1 MRGIVAALLLTSA
14 GGFATRRTLLR
25 LSVQSRG
32 VPDSAAPPAPSLRS
46 DVASFKVMDVVE
58 SAQALEA
65 EGHRVYH
72 LEVGQPSTGA
82 PAAVKRAAARALDT
96 EKLGY
101 TQSKGIPEL
110 REAIIKHYYEVGGIP
125 EGSLD
130 PERLVIT
137 TGSSGGFLLAFAA
150 CFDKDDHV
158 AVGSTCYP
166 CYRNILESMDCHP
179 AIIQLNKE
187 FKLTATQLR
196 AEVERRKD
204 AGLPPLKGVIQSS
217 PSNPTGTRTRKLFT
231 MLRSPFLTFVST
243 THVQVL
249 RSRRQRWR
257 RCAPSVQ
264 RRACGSYRTRFT
276 TGSILASKQHLRY
289 AFRSTLTMSWCST
302 PSPST
307 FP

>member
-158 AVGSTCYP
+158 AVGRCVFNSSTFEASSISMRRPLDPYP
-166 CYRNILESMDCHP
+166 CNPPPP
-179 AIIQLNKE
+179 ARATHA
-187 FKLTATQLR
+187 TATF
-196 AEVERRKD
+196 
-204 AGLPPLKGVIQSS
+204 SS
-217 PSNPTGTRTRKLFT
+217 PWIATP
-231 MLRSPFLTFVST
+231 RSYS
-243 THVQVL
+243 
-249 RSRRQRWR
+249 
-257 RCAPSVQ
+257 
-264 RRACGSYRTRFT
+264 
-276 TGSILASKQHLRY
+276 
-289 AFRSTLTMSWCST
+289 
-302 PSPST
+302 
-307 FP
+307 

>member
-217 PSNPTGTRTRKLFT
+217 PSNPTG
-231 MLRSPFLTFVST
+231 
-243 THVQVL
+243 
-249 RSRRQRWR
+249 
-257 RCAPSVQ
+257 
-264 RRACGSYRTRFT
+264 
-276 TGSILASKQHLRY
+276 
-289 AFRSTLTMSWCST
+289 STLTPAEVEEMCAFCAAEGMWFLSDEIYHGINFGEQAASALR
-302 PSPST
+302 
-307 FP
+307 FPQYADNVMVLNSFSKYFSMTGWRLGWMVSLL